1 MLDKVSSIQ
10 ILSRIK
16 YADATLLPSAP
27 IVLDPVMVSTSGS
40 LLLTEESIQDL
51 ITHLLPLCTLLTP
64 NIPEARQLLL
74 HARNGK
80 GIAKQD
86 LSSVEDLFQAAKE
99 LCELGPKATLV
110 KGGHQVIKSSVL
122 QQSLESLGVVLQ
134 ETSSS
139 RKKAEILGAEV
150 YTSQWLESKVTVIR
164 TDEEP
169 YADILRRWS
178 TKQSSDSSVVVDVL
192 FEKTTNEF
200 TLFVKPHIESTATH
214 GTGCTLSSAL
224 AIHLA
229 SQMPLAISTH
239 KSIQYVQHCISR
251 GLTQLGKGSGPL
263 NHLCHTTSRPVLAP
277 AATGPEQVPL
287 CSRLIA
293 HSLPF
298 WRAFTRHPF
307 LQQLGTHTLPSES
320 FIYFLKQDY
329 LFLKNYARVW
339 ASGASSFTIGST
351 FSRIAMFAG
360 IAAEMA
366 AEADNHV
373 KICTP
378 WGITK
383 DDLEHHTVESAA
395 TLAYTRFVLDVSRSG
410 DALELLAATGPCLL
424 GYGEAGLRSASSR
437 KSDPLTK
444 AIEGYDQWI
453 DYYSGDEF
461 QKVVQQGIENMEEY
475 ANSDPPSV
483 SRMASLQRIWNA

>member
-1 MLDKVSSIQ
+1 
-10 ILSRIK
+10 
-16 YADATLLPSAP
+16 
-27 IVLDPVMVSTSGS
+27 MVSTSGS

-64 NIPEARQLLL
+64 NIPEARQLLS
-74 HARNGK
+74 HAQK
-80 GIAKQD
+80 VQD
-86 LSSVEDLFQAAKE
+86 DSNRDLDTIEWLLQAAKE
-99 LCELGPKATLV
+99 LCSLGPKATLV
-110 KGGHQVIKSSVL
+110 KGGHQVIKADVL
-122 QQSLESLGVVLQ
+122 QRDLNSLGLSLQ
-134 ETSSS
+134 EISTS
-139 RKKAEILGAEV
+139 KKKDEEVLGAV
-150 YTSQWLESKVTVIR
+150 LYLAQWQQSKVLVIR

-169 YADILRRWS
+169 YAEVLQRWS
-178 TKQSSDSSVVVDVL
+178 TKTSLEKHVVLDVL
-192 FEKTTNEF
+192 YERDLDEY

-224 AIHLA
+224 AVHLA
-229 SQMPLAISTH
+229 SQTSLAISTH
-239 KSIQYVQHCISR
+239 RSIQYVQQSISR

-263 NHLCHTTSRPVLAP
+263 NHLCHVAIRPVLAP
-277 AATGPEQVPL
+277 TTVGPQQVPL
-287 CSRLIA
+287 CSRLIS
-293 HSLPF
+293 HSLPI
-298 WRAFTRHPF
+298 WRSFTRHPF
-307 LQQLGTHTLPSES
+307 LKQLGANTLSSES

-373 KICTP
+373 KICAP

-383 DDLEHHTVESAA
+383 DDLEHRTVESAA
-395 TLAYTRFVLDVSRSG
+395 TLGYTRFVLDVSRSG

-424 GYGEAGLRSASSR
+424 GYGEAGLRLASSR
-437 KSDPLTK
+437 KQCPPPNRV
-444 AIEGYDQWI
+444 EGYDQWI

-461 QKVVQQGIENMEEY
+461 QKVVQKGIESMEEY
-475 ANSDPPSV
+475 ADSDPPSV
-483 SRMASLQRIWNA
+483 NRMANLQRIWNA